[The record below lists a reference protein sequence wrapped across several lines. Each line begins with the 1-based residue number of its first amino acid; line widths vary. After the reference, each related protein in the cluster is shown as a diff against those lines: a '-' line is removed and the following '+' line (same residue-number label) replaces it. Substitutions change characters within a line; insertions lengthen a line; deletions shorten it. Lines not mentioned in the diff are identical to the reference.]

1 MTRRSFSGDRVF
13 FIIVVLLVVGGLAM
27 FASAA
32 LGLLA
37 REDGSPW
44 RIATTQFVLGLLPG
58 VIALLALRFSPQKWI
73 TRLAIPAYLGSVLI
87 TAAVFIPGLGETYNG
102 AKRWIDFGFATIQPG
117 EFLKIGVIVMLALY
131 LSNARTRLKELRYGL
146 FPFLGIVGIP
156 SLILLAQPNTSTV
169 LVIGVTSVALY
180 MLAGAPKRDFFIL
193 AGIAV
198 VGLTLLVFARPYL
211 LERVTTYINP
221 THDAHGSSYQIQQSL
236 IAIGSG
242 QFNGRGFGQSVQ
254 KFNYLPEP
262 AGDSVFAV
270 VSEEFG
276 FIGSVFIV
284 LLFTAF
290 AARGFSIAAEAS
302 TSFGALVATGLTL
315 VITLSAFLNIGA
327 MLGVLPLTGLPLPF
341 ISHGGTALF
350 TALASVGIILNVAAN
365 RSKRRL
371 A

>member
-1 MTRRSFSGDRVF
+1 MSARTFSGDRIF

-58 VIALLALRFSPQKWI
+58 VIALVAARFAPPKWLMKAALPLYIF
-73 TRLAIPAYLGSVLI
+73 TVAL
-87 TAAVFIPGLGETYNG
+87 TASVFIPGIGETYNG
-102 AKRWIDFGFATIQPG
+102 ATRWIDFGFATIQPG
-117 EFLKIGVIVMLALY
+117 EFLKVGVILMLAVY
-131 LSNARTRLKELRYGL
+131 LGNARSRLHDIKQGL
-146 FPFLGIVGIP
+146 IPFCVIVGIP
-156 SLILLAQPNTSTV
+156 TLILLMQPNTSTV
-169 LVIGVTSVALY
+169 LVIGAASVALY
-180 MLAGAPKRDFFIL
+180 MLAGAPKRDFLIL

-198 VGLTLLVFARPYL
+198 VGLALLVMVRPYL
-211 LERVTTYINP
+211 LDRVMTYMDP
-221 THDAHGSSYQIQQSL
+221 SRDSL
-236 IAIGSG
+236 GSG
-242 QFNGRGFGQSVQ
+242 QFAGRGFGQSVQ

-276 FIGSVFIV
+276 FIGSVIIV

-302 TSFGALVATGLTL
+302 SAFGSLVATGLTL
-315 VITLSAFLNIGA
+315 IITISAFLNIGA

-365 RSKRRL
+365 RTKRR

>member
-1 MTRRSFSGDRVF
+1 MNRRSFSGDRIF
-13 FIIVVLLVVGGLAM
+13 FVIVVLLVVGGLAM

-58 VIALLALRFSPQKWI
+58 VIALLTLRFAPQKWI
-73 TRLAIPAYLGSVLI
+73 PLLALPAYIGSVLL

-102 AKRWIDFGFATIQPG
+102 ATRWIDFGFATIQPG
-117 EFLKIGVIVMLALY
+117 EFLKIGVILMLALY
-131 LSNARTRLKELRYGL
+131 LSNARSKLGEIRHGL
-146 FPFLGIVGIP
+146 IPFLTIVGVP
-156 SLILLAQPNTSTV
+156 TLILLAQPNTSTV
-169 LVIGVTSVALY
+169 LVLGVTSVALY
-180 MLAGAPKRDFFIL
+180 MLAGAPRRDFLIL
-193 AGIAV
+193 AGIAL
-198 VGLTLLVFARPYL
+198 VGLTLLVLARPYL
-211 LERVTTYINP
+211 LERVMTYVDP
-221 THDAHGSSYQIQQSL
+221 ARDSLGSGYQIQQSL

-242 QFNGRGFGQSVQ
+242 QLAGRGFGQSVQ

-276 FIGSVFIV
+276 FIGSVIIV

-290 AARGFSIAAEAS
+290 AARGFFIAAEAG
-302 TSFGALVATGLTL
+302 TAFGSLAVTGLTL

-365 RSKRRL
+365 RSKRRT
-371 A
+371 

>member
-1 MTRRSFSGDRVF
+1 MTRSFSGDRIF

-58 VIALLALRFSPQKWI
+58 LIALAAARFAPPKFIALAALPIYIF
-73 TRLAIPAYLGSVLI
+73 TVLL
-87 TAAVFIPGLGETYNG
+87 TASVFIPGFGETYNG
-102 AKRWIDFGFATIQPG
+102 ATRWIDFGFATIQPG
-117 EFLKIGVIVMLALY
+117 EFLKIGVILMVAVYLANVR
-131 LSNARTRLKELRYGL
+131 SKIADIRHGL
-146 FPFLGIVGIP
+146 IPFCIIVGIP

-169 LVIGVTSVALY
+169 LVIGAASVALY
-180 MLAGAPKRDFFIL
+180 MLAGAPKRDFLIL
-193 AGIAV
+193 AGVAL
-198 VGLTLLVFARPYL
+198 VGLTLLVAIRPYL
-211 LERVTTYINP
+211 LARVMTFVNP
-221 THDAHGSSYQIQQSL
+221 SHDSLGSSYQIQQSL
-236 IAIGSG
+236 IAVGSG
-242 QFNGRGFGQSVQ
+242 QFAGRGFGQSVQ

-276 FIGSVFIV
+276 FIGSVVIV

-290 AARGFSIAAEAS
+290 AARGFMIASQAS
-302 TSFGALVATGLTL
+302 TAFGSLVATGLTL

-350 TALASVGIILNVAAN
+350 TALASVGVILNVAAN
-365 RSKRRL
+365 RSKRKI
-371 A
+371 